1 MSGRTKA
8 AVAGATVVAFLMGIG
23 AAWVYASSNQ
33 GTYGV
38 PD

>member
-1 MSGRTKA
+1 MNWRTRA

-23 AAWVYASSNQ
+23 AVWVYASSNQ